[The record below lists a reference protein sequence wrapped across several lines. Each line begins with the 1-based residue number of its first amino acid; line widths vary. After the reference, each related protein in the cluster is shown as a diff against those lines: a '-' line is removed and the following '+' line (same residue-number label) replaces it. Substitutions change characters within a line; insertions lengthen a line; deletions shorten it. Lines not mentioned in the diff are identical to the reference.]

1 MLVVAGDYSPSHL
14 EHQFVK
20 VLNSWVVGEDCVN
33 NPVTERVDTELWDV
47 DDVLPHQIS
56 LPSLVQNLEPVVEP
70 GDLAQGKPGLITGSA
85 LLLRPNT
92 VKHSKT
98 QPDCLDD

>member
-1 MLVVAGDYSPSHL
+1 M
-14 EHQFVK
+14 
-20 VLNSWVVGEDCVN
+20 N

-70 GDLAQGKPGLITGSA
+70 GDLAQGKPGLITAGSA
-85 LLLRPNT
+85 LLLRTNNT
-92 VKHSKT
+92 AKHSKT
-98 QPDCLDD
+98 ALMTDQQVATLS